1 MLREV
6 LQAVE
11 EADGPITLNELSRR
25 LQLDAGVIEAM
36 LEHWARKG
44 KINVDRDSG
53 AACARM
59 PVTCSCG
66 SNPGGGDCPFMARL
80 PRGIPVVRQADI
92 RDNTQL

>member
-25 LQLDAGVIEAM
+25 LKLDAGVIDAM
-36 LEHWARKG
+36 LEHWSRKG
-44 KINVDRDSG
+44 KMYVDRDSG
-53 AACARM
+53 TACARM

-66 SNPGGGDCPFMARL
+66 SNPGGTECPFMARL
-80 PRGIPVVRQADI
+80 PRSIPVARQVDI